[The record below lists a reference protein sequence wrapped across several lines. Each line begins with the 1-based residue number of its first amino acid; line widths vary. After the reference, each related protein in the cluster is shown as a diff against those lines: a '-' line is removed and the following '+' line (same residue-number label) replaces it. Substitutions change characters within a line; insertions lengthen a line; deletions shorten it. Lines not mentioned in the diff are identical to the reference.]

1 MHEVQQAN
9 RSGTLRASE
18 RNRITDRVVAAVL
31 TTVSALVCGVALWL
45 IVPLLKAGWVH
56 VSFEY
61 LITVPTDAGRNG
73 GIFPI
78 LLSTALILLIAVAA
92 AVPLSIG
99 SAVALSWWKTSATR
113 LHVALDLLAAVP
125 SIVYGLFGNAF
136 FCIALKM
143 GYSILAGGLTL
154 ACMIL
159 PIVTRVCEQ
168 ALRDVPDDIKQA
180 AAALGLSRSSVLLR
194 VVLPCA
200 APAIGAGVVLGI
212 GRAMAETAALIFTSG
227 YVSRT
232 PNSVLDSGRAISVH
246 IYDLAMNVANGEPK
260 ATAAAAVLI
269 VLLISVNFITA
280 AFSRSFGRRMA
291 GSGTARRRV
300 TRYA

>member
-1 MHEVQQAN
+1 M
-9 RSGTLRASE
+9 
-18 RNRITDRVVAAVL
+18 TDRIVAAVL
-31 TTVSALVCGVALWL
+31 TTVAALVCGVALWL
-45 IVPLLKAGWVH
+45 IIPLLTAGWSH

-61 LITVPTDAGRNG
+61 LITEPTDAGRSG
-73 GIFPI
+73 GIFSI
-78 LLSTALILLIAVAA
+78 LLSTGLILLIAVAA

-136 FCIALKM
+136 FCVALGL

-168 ALRDVPDDIKQA
+168 ALRDVPQDIKQA
-180 AAALGLSRSSVLLR
+180 AAALGLARSSVLLQ

-246 IYDLAMNVANGEPK
+246 IYDLAMNVANGEPQ

-269 VLLISVNFITA
+269 VLLVVMNFTTA
-280 AFSRSFGRRMA
+280 AFSRWFGRNMA
-291 GSGTARRRV
+291 NAETTERRV
-300 TRYA
+300 TRNA